1 MGALTDSSYEYYVKE
16 HLLLHGADARYEK
29 LYTSMVESAKKHLI
43 FRPLAEGDPDILF
56 AGNAIHYDGKLFQE
70 DNEVQHLGCF
80 IGGMLALGGK
90 VFNRPQDVEIAAK
103 LTQGCV
109 WAYNATRSGVM
120 PESFHIR
127 RCPVKLPGE
136 AKDPVCHFNFDTV
149 DDETEEREH
158 MLLKSLLE
166 AGDIASLDSFSPVS
180 NNYKPTTEEI
190 DDGLGKMRWPAMG
203 HYDLPRSFLG
213 MDGRYLLRPE
223 ALESVFYMY
232 RVSGDKLWQN
242 QGWEM
247 FKSIINLTKVTNE
260 NIDEF
265 PTLNRNGNKNVKRS
279 SADSEV
285 VGFSAVND
293 VSNPLRETENL
304 SNESESFWMAETLKY
319 AYLLFSEPALI
330 SLDDY
335 VFNTEAHPVLRP
347 DAGSK

>member
-16 HLLLHGADARYEK
+16 HLLLHGADKRYEK
-29 LYTSMVESAKKHLI
+29 LYTDMVESAKKHLI

-56 AGNAIHYDGKLFQE
+56 SGSAIHYDGKLFQE

-80 IGGMLALGGK
+80 IGGMFALGGK
-90 VFNRPQDVEIAAK
+90 IFNRPQDVEMAAK

-136 AKDPVCHFNFDTV
+136 TEEPACHFNFDTV
-149 DDETEEREH
+149 DDETEEREQ
-158 MLLKSLLE
+158 MLLKGLLE

-180 NNYKPTTEEI
+180 NNYKATTEEI
-190 DDGLGKMRWPAMG
+190 EDSLGGMRWPVMG
-203 HYDLPRSFLG
+203 HYDLPRSFLR

-242 QGWEM
+242 QGWDM
-247 FKSIINLTKVTNE
+247 FKSIISLTKVTEE
-260 NIDEF
+260 NVEE
-265 PTLNRNGNKNVKRS
+265 LSSNHKKNVKKS
-279 SADSEV
+279 NADSKA

-293 VSNPLRETENL
+293 VSYPLGDPENL
-304 SNESESFWMAETLKY
+304 SDESESFWMAETLKY
-319 AYLLFSEPALI
+319 AYLLFSEPSLI

-347 DAGSK
+347 DASFK